1 MIRFLLAIALAS
13 AASAASAQVVQK
25 VPRVGVLYMGAPSQS
40 EGPTSGFDKGLRE
53 LGYVPGRNV
62 VIEWRYAEGR
72 PDRLPVLAA
81 ELAEKVDVILT
92 GGPGPLAAARQAS
105 RQVPIVTVSGSDPV
119 AEGWAA
125 TLARPGGNV
134 TGLAVT
140 FPELGL
146 KRLELLK
153 ELLPGLARVAVL
165 FAPAELPG
173 DGAADIRSM
182 EVAARRLGLQLQVL
196 PVRHPG
202 DVERVLRAAGEA
214 RSQAIYAIDTT
225 FVVVNRPLITE
236 LAARLGIPVCG
247 EFSAFG
253 VEGLLMAYGADLN
266 DLLRR
271 SATYVDR
278 ILKGAR
284 AGDLPI
290 ERPVKIDLTIN
301 LKVAR
306 ALGVAVPQSLLL
318 RAERVVE

>member
-1 MIRFLLAIALAS
+1 MIRFLLSVVLPFAVVTAGAQT
-13 AASAASAQVVQK
+13 AAK
-25 VPRVGVLYMGAPSQS
+25 LPRVGVLYMGAPSQS
-40 EGPTSGFDKGLRE
+40 EGPASGFDKGLRE

-72 PDRLPVLAA
+72 PDRLPGLAA

-92 GGPGPLAAARQAS
+92 GGPGPLAAARQAT

-119 AEGWAA
+119 AEGWAT

-134 TGLAVT
+134 TGLSVT

-165 FAPAELPG
+165 FAPGELPG

-182 EVAARRLGLQLQVL
+182 DAAARRLGVQLQML
-196 PVRHPG
+196 PVREPL
-202 DVERVLRAAGEA
+202 DVERVLRAAGDA
-214 RSQAIYAIDTT
+214 RAQAIYAIDTT

-236 LAARLGIPVCG
+236 RAARQGIPVCG

-266 DLLRR
+266 ELLRR

-284 AGDLPI
+284 PSDLPI
-290 ERPVKIDLTIN
+290 ERPVKVDLTIN